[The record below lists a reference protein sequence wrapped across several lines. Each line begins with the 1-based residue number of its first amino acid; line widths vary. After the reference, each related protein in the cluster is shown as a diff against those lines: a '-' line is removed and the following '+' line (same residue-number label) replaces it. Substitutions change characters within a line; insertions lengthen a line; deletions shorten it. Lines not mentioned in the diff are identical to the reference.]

1 VKFRTGASGA
11 NPSTPA
17 TPAVALE
24 ERQTLLLP
32 LLFESVDDEDRITV
46 LDAGSGVAET
56 LTFFSRYRCRL
67 HFAALFDAPA
77 LHAESL
83 PALGPEDD
91 PQDYFDEVFAGL
103 LNYPEGTRFDLLLL
117 WDFLNFLPVPAL
129 RAFGQALR
137 PFLHRG
143 TRAHGFGA
151 FKANAPGTSRDA
163 PEIALRYGVLDQDRL
178 VVRPRT
184 DGVLTGYPHSRTVL
198 ADALGCFEVV
208 RGTLLREGGMELL
221 LRAR

>member
-1 VKFRTGASGA
+1 VKFRSGGAGA
-11 NPSTPA
+11 TRSTPA
-17 TPAVALE
+17 SPVAAME
-24 ERQTLLLP
+24 QQQTQLLP
-32 LLFESVDDEDRITV
+32 LLLEPIDDEQSITV
-46 LDAGSGVAET
+46 LDVGAGVPET
-56 LTFFSRYRCRL
+56 VTYFSRYRCRL
-67 HFAALFDAPA
+67 HFAALFDAHA
-77 LHAESL
+77 LRPEAM
-83 PALGPEDD
+83 PPPGPDD
-91 PQDYFDEVFAGL
+91 EAQDYFDEVFAAL
-103 LNYPEGTRFDLLLL
+103 LDFPEGTRFDLVLL

-151 FKANAPGTSRDA
+151 FKANAPGLSRDA
-163 PEIALRYGVLDQDRL
+163 PQIALRYGVLDHDRL
-178 VVRPRT
+178 AVRPRT

-198 ADALGCFEVV
+198 ADAVGCFEVV